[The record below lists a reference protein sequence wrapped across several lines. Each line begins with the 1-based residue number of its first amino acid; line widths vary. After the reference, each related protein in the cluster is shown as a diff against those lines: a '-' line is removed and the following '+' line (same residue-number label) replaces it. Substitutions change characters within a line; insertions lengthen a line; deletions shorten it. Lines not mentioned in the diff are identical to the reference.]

1 MTIVAK
7 ALKHQPFVVVS
18 HDTFF
23 DPSTP
28 EIEPIKGYRLVVGNE
43 SVFLPEEEGDNI
55 ARYMLF
61 ADPAEVS
68 SALTPAY
75 SEPVKE

>member
-1 MTIVAK
+1 MTLVAK
-7 ALKHQPFVVVS
+7 ALKHQPNITIY

-23 DPSTP
+23 DPRNP

-43 SVFLPEEEGDNI
+43 SVFLSEGEADNI

-61 ADPAEVS
+61 A
-68 SALTPAY
+68 
-75 SEPVKE
+75 EPTKE